1 MDQDYNIKIIDFGF
15 STCYNPQKKLKMFC
29 GTPSYMAPEIVSRVE
44 YYGPPA
50 DVWATGV
57 LLFCLLNGF
66 FPFKGQTDAELYR
79 KINRAAFKMI
89 RSDLSDDCLNILKE
103 MLNVNPDSRMTAAEL
118 LKENWFL
125 TDSSKKRSIVEIR
138 REFKAKILKKF
149 PIRASKNTICIP
161 AP

>member
-1 MDQDYNIKIIDFGF
+1 
-15 STCYNPQKKLKMFC
+15 
-29 GTPSYMAPEIVSRVE
+29 
-44 YYGPPA
+44 
-50 DVWATGV
+50 
-57 LLFCLLNGF
+57 
-66 FPFKGQTDAELYR
+66 
-79 KINRAAFKMI
+79 MI